1 MTMVDTLFGLIP
13 AGSRGQQWVAE
24 ELQLINWGGY
34 DAGPHRVRFSP
45 DATLLCGGSG
55 SGKSTLMDAY
65 IALMM
70 PHTTPFNGASNGGVT
85 GRPRGDEQRNILS
98 YGRGKIDESRTEDG
112 TKLRVL
118 RGDGEDTWSA
128 IATTWLDHDGS
139 RFTAVRAWYIPA
151 DARTLEDT
159 TRVRATVNG
168 AFDLGLLEKAATQRL
183 SDASVRA
190 TGLETLATDREF
202 SARLQAVL
210 GIGAAGSGAKAI
222 SLLAR
227 IQAGQQITTVDDLYK
242 KLVLEEPET
251 MATADAVVAHF
262 DELESTR
269 TRMLT
274 AKQQVSALEPIRGIK
289 DRIAA
294 AAERVRVID
303 EVGVF
308 TDPSSLAALWNAQRR
323 LDLLREVEV
332 ELGDRTRALSLAV
345 REKRALV
352 DAADLERE
360 GLLDVLRQSGG
371 DRLETA
377 QRELRVAERR
387 LEDVRRERAKFDA
400 IAEELGV
407 EVETAAQFDAF
418 VAGTRGSTPKSDI
431 RDARAAF
438 ADAETAR
445 RTAEAEMR
453 RLRDE
458 RERTIRVRGSIPAHL
473 DESRALLAQAVGLAP
488 SDLPFVGELIEVRT
502 EFEPW
507 REAFNLALGGFAR
520 TLLID
525 VEHLAEFRSAIN
537 AVRTPERLNYE
548 GVQTGLPE
556 MRGAD
561 PKTLPGRLDHLPTPF
576 TGWLQQRLQERF
588 GYVCVDSSS
597 QLGAHQRALTISGQ
611 VSQGSRGA
619 HGGQGRAN
627 MLGFTNDRRLREI
640 DEQLR
645 QLSARHDE
653 CAASAADAEAAL
665 DRIEARSTAFAR
677 IDDLT
682 WEQID
687 VAAVEAERA
696 RWVAVEAEVTTAS
709 PEIGQLRHQAD
720 DLRTRAARLRD
731 DEARLSNELA
741 QTQDHWGQ
749 VTDDVDACQS
759 VIDAAAASGLEMG
772 ERHASFLDGRFLHSE
787 TGDTPS
793 AAERLAHLDTALRTA
808 AQRLHEDRREAAE
821 AHEQQRESMRRLMT
835 GFLE

>member
-1 MTMVDTLFGLIP
+1 MNP
-13 AGSRGQQWVAE
+13 ALRTARSCVCSAATAKTHGVRSRRRGSTTTDRVSLRCARGT
-24 ELQLINWGGY
+24 
-34 DAGPHRVRFSP
+34 SP
-45 DATLLCGGSG
+45 RML
-55 SGKSTLMDAY
+55 
-65 IALMM
+65 ALW
-70 PHTTPFNGASNGGVT
+70 
-85 GRPRGDEQRNILS
+85 
-98 YGRGKIDESRTEDG
+98 RT
-112 TKLRVL
+112 
-118 RGDGEDTWSA
+118 
-128 IATTWLDHDGS
+128 
-139 RFTAVRAWYIPA
+139 
-151 DARTLEDT
+151 T

-168 AFDLGLLEKAATQRL
+168 AFDLGLLEKAAATQRL
-183 SDASVRA
+183 YASVRA

-274 AKQQVSALEPIRGIK
+274 REAAGERARADPRDQGQHRRG
-289 DRIAA
+289 R
-294 AAERVRVID
+294 
-303 EVGVF
+303 
-308 TDPSSLAALWNAQRR
+308 
-323 LDLLREVEV
+323 
-332 ELGDRTRALSLAV
+332 RTRAGDRRGRRLHRSLLARRALERAAAPGSAARGRGRAGGSHPRAQPRRP
-345 REKRALV
+345 REARLV

-418 VAGTRGSTPKSDI
+418 VAGTRGSSPKSDI

-453 RLRDE
+453 SLRDE

-488 SDLPFVGELIEVRT
+488 SDLRRSSGT
-502 EFEPW
+502 
-507 REAFNLALGGFAR
+507 
-520 TLLID
+520 
-525 VEHLAEFRSAIN
+525 HRSAHG
-537 AVRTPERLNYE
+537 VRAMARGLQPRARRLRE
-548 GVQTGLPE
+548 DASDRRRASGRVPFRHQ
-556 MRGAD
+556 RGAH
-561 PKTLPGRLDHLPTPF
+561 PGTAQLRRRPDGAARDAGRRPEDAPSGGSTTCPTSF

-627 MLGFTNDRRLREI
+627 MLGFSPTTVV
-640 DEQLR
+640 
-645 QLSARHDE
+645 
-653 CAASAADAEAAL
+653 CV
-665 DRIEARSTAFAR
+665 RSM
-677 IDDLT
+677 
-682 WEQID
+682 
-687 VAAVEAERA
+687 
-696 RWVAVEAEVTTAS
+696 S
-709 PEIGQLRHQAD
+709 SCG
-720 DLRTRAARLRD
+720 
-731 DEARLSNELA
+731 S
-741 QTQDHWGQ
+741 
-749 VTDDVDACQS
+749 
-759 VIDAAAASGLEMG
+759 
-772 ERHASFLDGRFLHSE
+772 
-787 TGDTPS
+787 
-793 AAERLAHLDTALRTA
+793 
-808 AQRLHEDRREAAE
+808 
-821 AHEQQRESMRRLMT
+821 
-835 GFLE
+835 